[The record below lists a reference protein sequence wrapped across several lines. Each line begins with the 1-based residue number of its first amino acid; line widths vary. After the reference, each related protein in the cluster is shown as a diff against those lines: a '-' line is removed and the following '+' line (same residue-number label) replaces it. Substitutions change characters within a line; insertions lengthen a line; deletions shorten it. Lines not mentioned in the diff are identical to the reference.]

1 MSKRVK
7 NLDAEAL
14 PLGNAR
20 YQELLKSNE
29 PPLEIE
35 RPLIESVVSRL
46 RDRLSSHDEKI
57 SRSGLRTRL
66 KRRTEERESLATD
79 LARNAVILS
88 PLRRLPPEI
97 LFEIF
102 SFTLPFDWE
111 VKARGSS
118 LDVKESPWLLT
129 RICSRWRTVALASS
143 SFWTFIVID
152 DDAWSG
158 RSTSLVSLLQL
169 QLDRTRT
176 SPLRVHFET
185 SNSHSRR
192 HAPLFDLLAERSR
205 QWVKAHLVLTP
216 ELFPTLATIR
226 NRIPLLRT
234 LWFQSSDN
242 PDLSQTL
249 VGDHIDCFLAAPA
262 LQAACIILEESLP
275 SVLLPAHQL
284 THYQL
289 AAAWQ
294 MHVDILKIATNLLE
308 ARIYITE
315 DSLHAVPPQIIELL
329 NLRLLAVTHVGILDF
344 LTVPALRQLDLVSAS
359 ELDINWSNEF
369 DAAHYID
376 SMVSRSSCVIE
387 KLVAYG
393 DGPIVDLV
401 VAVLSRNQSIVEFM
415 ATFTAESTEEANTLI
430 SSLARQDTEGVF
442 NLAPQLEAVSFGV
455 TDDGTVD
462 YDLFHDMLASRWA
475 VPRCGLRSGGLL
487 ISVDAAGTPGAQAIR
502 HRMDDLRKT
511 GLDVLFVAGSEAD
524 HILCQWLLGISA

>member
-1 MSKRVK
+1 MSKRV
-7 NLDAEAL
+7 NAEAL

-57 SRSGLRTRL
+57 SRSGLRTQL

-118 LDVKESPWLLT
+118 LDVKNSPWLLT

-143 SFWTFIVID
+143 SFWSFIVID
-152 DDAWSG
+152 DDAWLG

-169 QLDRTRT
+169 QLARART
-176 SPLRVHFET
+176 SHLRVHFEAN
-185 SNSHSRR
+185 NSHPQ
-192 HAPLFDLLAERSR
+192 HEGPLFDLLAERSR

-216 ELFPTLATIR
+216 ELLPTLATIR

-234 LWFQSSDN
+234 LWLQSSDGRDPN
-242 PDLSQTL
+242 PTL
-249 VGDHIDCFLAAPA
+249 VGDHIDCFFTAPA
-262 LQAACIILEESLP
+262 LRAACIILDESLP

-315 DSLHAVPPQIIELL
+315 DSLHTVPPQVIELP
-329 NLRLLAVTHVGILDF
+329 NLHLLAVTNVGILDF
-344 LTVPALRQLDLVSAS
+344 LILPALRELALVAVS

-369 DAAHYID
+369 DAIHYID
-376 SMVSRSSCVIE
+376 TMISRSSCVIK

-401 VAVLSRNQSIVEFM
+401 AEVLTRNQGIIDLM

-430 SSLARQDTEGVF
+430 ASLVRQDTEGVF
-442 NLAPQLEAVSFGV
+442 NLAPQLEAVFFGV

-462 YDLFHDMLASRWA
+462 YNLFHDMLLARRA
-475 VPRCGLRSGGLL
+475 APRGALKSVGLL
-487 ISVDAAGTPGAQAIR
+487 ISREASGSPSAHAIC
-502 HRMDDLRKT
+502 HRMDGLRKT

-524 HILCQWLLGISA
+524 HILGQWLLGISA